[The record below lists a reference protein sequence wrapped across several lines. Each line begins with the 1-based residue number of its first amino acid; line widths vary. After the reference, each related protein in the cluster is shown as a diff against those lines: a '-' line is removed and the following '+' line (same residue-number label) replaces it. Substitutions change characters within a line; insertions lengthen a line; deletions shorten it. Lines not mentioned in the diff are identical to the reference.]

1 MDLKRNKNLILSI
14 VILAIACIAWAIV
27 ECSLPL
33 ILNLHSFEILM
44 RLLLRCC
51 MVFFIGLRFMCVC
64 YFGVSFGAFIQ
75 EFRFM
80 LRNKKPRD

>member
-27 ECSLPL
+27 ECSLAFDPEL
-33 ILNLHSFEILM
+33 AQFRNIDEASLEMLYG
-44 RLLLRCC
+44 
-51 MVFFIGLRFMCVC
+51 FFIGLRFMCVC